1 MIGLDIG
8 TKVIRAC
15 LFEGSFGRYTF
26 ARAFEEQIPTST
38 LNMGGLLEDEADET
52 EEIDPKLM
60 AEADLERRQSGAI
73 HALLRQLPNS
83 SVVTHQSATQVSI
96 RTVSLPFTDS
106 QNIAAALPSIVE
118 ELVPFD
124 IDDLQIQH
132 QILNKEDNASDV
144 LVLITQEDII
154 QMGVDEPKEDS
165 VATDEPITEVLT
177 AKAAIET
184 PEASSEVQNVPTPV
198 TVQTAVP
205 TLATFRSAT
214 VKDGWRPT
222 LIGTLMEGPTPRA
235 VLAMPN
241 GDEKVIHAGDML
253 SEDGVVVMAIGTNYV
268 ELAIIRSAEGRAQIE
283 NLTLSTQF

>member
-1 MIGLDIG
+1 MDSPGQ
-8 TKVIRAC
+8 V
-15 LFEGSFGRYTF
+15 FS
-26 ARAFEEQIPTST
+26 P
-38 LNMGGLLEDEADET
+38 
-52 EEIDPKLM
+52 
-60 AEADLERRQSGAI
+60 
-73 HALLRQLPNS
+73 
-83 SVVTHQSATQVSI
+83 VSI
-96 RTVSLPFTDS
+96 SSDAETPAKNDS
-106 QNIAAALPSIVE
+106 ELDVE
-118 ELVPFD
+118 QEGASAE
-124 IDDLQIQH
+124 
-132 QILNKEDNASDV
+132 EDVDGTAVDP
-144 LVLITQEDII
+144 LFADPQEDII

-165 VATDEPITEVLT
+165 VATDEPITELLT